1 MKSLAAALV
10 AALSVAASAQTAPPD
25 PDVAPTAE
33 QRLAALESRLD
44 KLENAPANASISS
57 FNPAI
62 GMAIDAVVRDSNNRA
77 NFDFRAAELNL
88 EAPVDPFLKAW
99 AVITG
104 SNQGVDVEEAAMQ
117 TTALPYNLTVRGG
130 RVFAPFGRLSA
141 WHDHELPMVDRPNSL
156 NTFVGGEAHADG
168 LEVNCLFPTPFYL
181 EGTVGAYNRIGADN
195 NRTDILGGN
204 SLSEWTY
211 LGRLHTYN
219 EVTDSLGFDLGV
231 SEAWT
236 PKSGQDRPTSGPL
249 TGSVVSDPR
258 NDSGRTL
265 SGVDLTL
272 RYQPAVGGLYKGFIW
287 GTEVLQNDERT
298 YDAASGA
305 ADGRAVSYAGYS
317 NIESKLGRVVRV
329 GGYADLTELTYDNR
343 SISRSYAGYLTFEI
357 TEFDRIRLQYT
368 RVMNNFSGD
377 LSSLPGTDFGYNDLT
392 GLHPGS
398 IVSLQWTAVIGYHV
412 HGFRGRWGS

>member
-1 MKSLAAALV
+1 MKVLAVAFAAAL
-10 AALSVAASAQTAPPD
+10 AAPAFAQTAPD
-25 PDVAPTAE
+25 APPASTQDRIA
-33 QRLAALESRLD
+33 QLEARLD

-57 FNPAI
+57 FNPAV

-104 SNQGVDVEEAAMQ
+104 SNQGVDVEEAAMS
-117 TTALPYNLTVRGG
+117 TTALPYNMTVRFG
-130 RVFAPFGRLSA
+130 RVFAPVGRLSA

-156 NTFVGGEAHADG
+156 NAYVGGEAHADG
-168 LEVNCLFPTPFYL
+168 LELDYLFPTPFYL
-181 EGTVGAYNRIGADN
+181 EGVLGGYNRIGADN
-195 NRTDILGGN
+195 NRVDILGQD

-219 EVTDSLGFDLGV
+219 EITDSLGFDLGAT
-231 SEAWT
+231 EAWT
-236 PKSGQDRPTSGPL
+236 PKSGRDL
-249 TGSVVSDPR
+249 TTDPSDAGTAVSVAR
-258 NDSGRTL
+258 NRSEREL

-298 YDAASGA
+298 YDPTTGA
-305 ADGRAVSYAGYS
+305 VEGRSVAYAGYS
-317 NIESKLGRVVRV
+317 NIETKLGRVVRV
-329 GGYADLTELTYDNR
+329 GGYADMTELPYQNR
-343 SISRSYAGYLTFEI
+343 SVSRSYAGYLTFEI

-377 LSSLPGTDFGYNDLT
+377 LSSMPGTDFGYNDLT
-392 GLHPGS
+392 GMHPGS
-398 IVSLQWTAVIGYHV
+398 IIALQWTAVIGYHV

>member
-1 MKSLAAALV
+1 MALQLPTSL
-10 AALSVAASAQTAPPD
+10 
-25 PDVAPTAE
+25 
-33 QRLAALESRLD
+33 
-44 KLENAPANASISS
+44 
-57 FNPAI
+57 
-62 GMAIDAVVRDSNNRA
+62 RDSNNRA
-77 NFDFRAAELNL
+77 NFDFRSAELNL

-104 SNQGVDVEEAAMQ
+104 SNQGIDVEEAAMQ

-130 RVFAPFGRLSA
+130 RVFAPFGRFSA

-156 NTFVGGEAHADG
+156 NIFVGGEAHADG
-168 LEVNCLFPTPFYL
+168 LEVNYLFPTPFYL
-181 EGTVGAYNRIGADN
+181 EGTIGDYNRIGADN
-195 NRTDILGGN
+195 IRVDILGGN
-204 SLSEWTY
+204 SFNEWTY
-211 LGRLHTYN
+211 LGRLHAYG
-219 EVTDSLGFDLGV
+219 EVTDSLGFDVGA

-236 PKSGQDRPTSGPL
+236 PKAGQDHPTVGAL
-249 TGSVVSDPR
+249 AGNAVSDPQ
-258 NDSGRTL
+258 NGSERTL

-298 YDAASGA
+298 FDPATGGVT
-305 ADGRAVSYAGYS
+305 GRSVSYAGYS
-317 NIESKLGRVVRV
+317 NIESKVGRVLRV
-329 GGYADLTELTYDNR
+329 GGYADLTELPYQNR

-377 LSSLPGTDFGYNDLT
+377 LTSMPGTDFGYNDLV
-392 GLHPGS
+392 GMHPGN